1 MLDHLCG
8 FQPALEL
15 HHELDLLGS
24 PNTIVAPAE
33 AFAGQPSGSNTKEGQ
48 SSFAASEARARG
60 AGAPA
65 HLRRSGGQRV
75 ASSFRSAR
83 VALLNAGARAG
94 WDRSF
99 VRAAAAN
106 ADVACAAAAFALL
119 AYQVVR
125 RPSANPP
132 VATKV
137 AAKWRSEHEQSLDL
151 SLQRPSANSRPSQ
164 FAQGEGR
171 SGVIPGALSRYPGHR
186 IDPPPSGRGAS
197 TNGHLPSRKTPAAEA
212 DRPSSL
218 PSLAGSCPRARLS
231 SRRSLWASHVGYALA
246 PVADGGE
253 VRCARVRGMR
263 ARRRG

>member
-1 MLDHLCG
+1 MSLISWDRRTRSSRLMKPS
-8 FQPALEL
+8 PA
-15 HHELDLLGS
+15 S
-24 PNTIVAPAE
+24 PVAR
-33 AFAGQPSGSNTKEGQ
+33 NTKEGQ
-48 SSFAASEARARG
+48 SNFAASEARGRG

-65 HLRRSGGQRV
+65 HLRRNGGQRV

-171 SGVIPGALSRYPGHR
+171 SGLIPGRFRVIQG
-186 IDPPPSGRGAS
+186 IGS
-197 TNGHLPSRKTPAAEA
+197 TRRRAAEA
-212 DRPSSL
+212 LLQTVTCRHGRPRPPKQTDL
-218 PSLAGSCPRARLS
+218 RPFL
-231 SRRSLWASHVGYALA
+231 RSLGLVLGRGYRRVVVFGRAMLA
-246 PVADGGE
+246 T
-253 VRCARVRGMR
+253 R
-263 ARRRG
+263 